1 MLPELLRTV
10 FYVRHEYEY
19 PTAERVAVQQFT
31 CISCA
36 LRHQSRL
43 NLIMVCVLKSE

>member
-19 PTAERVAVQQFT
+19 PTAERVAVQQF
-31 CISCA
+31 ISCA
-36 LRHQSRL
+36 LGHQSRL
-43 NLIMVCVLKSE
+43 NLIMMCVLKSE